1 MNELIKE
8 VTKVIQSE
16 DSYSR
21 FSNAFLE
28 RLKVKENT

>member
-8 VTKVIQSE
+8 VTNVNQSE
-16 DSYSR
+16 DSYRR

-28 RLKVKENT
+28 RLKVKANT